1 MVRKSWLILVVFTAA
16 LWAVNDDYTQW
27 LYYRNITLN
36 TSASGANVTNL
47 ATKFPV
53 LVRLGA
59 ADSLVFKN
67 SQKNGQDVRFSK
79 STGVHFPYQIERW
92 DSAHKAAEIWVLA
105 DSVKGN
111 DSTQYM
117 KMYWGNAAAADSQK
131 SVAVFDAA
139 NGYQGVWHLNEAT
152 GATASDA
159 TINAYNATPRG
170 KGNGTNKPADTTGI
184 IGRAKYFNGGPDTG
198 VTQRDTSYYILLSSV
213 SGNLNFSDSNG
224 MYMVSAWVN
233 TDTTFAIPGRD
244 RSIVDKGNN
253 QYDLQIGSAD
263 PGNPSNPVPWPNFGY
278 VDVSYTW
285 RATFSQ
291 AFKRVWKYVVA
302 VHNGTRQYTYV
313 DGICTDSTIKYFGT
327 GGTPI
332 RSSNDTVAIGGLST
346 TKKACLKGYIDEV
359 RIENTFHSA
368 NWIRLCYQN
377 QQANQTLVIL
387 EPPPS
392 ALSYIKNPV
401 YFATSGVNTP
411 DTPRVT
417 GRVDT
422 FFTSSA
428 LPAGLSIDPKTGIIS
443 GVASG
448 GASTGSFTVTAKN
461 AVGSTQ
467 ATITVTVYVRPSIT
481 SQPTSDTVRTGDT
494 AIFVVKAGGTSPTY
508 QWWKGGSSISGATK
522 DTLKIIGVAAGDDST
537 IYRCRIGNAYGDSLW
552 SASCVLR
559 VNAPPAITLQPV
571 SRTVI
576 VDSSTAFMVKAAGS
590 APLTYQ
596 WTKNN
601 TAVAAPAGTKDTL
614 TLTAVPLTDDNTIYR
629 CRVKN
634 KFGDSLWSVACTLH
648 VIALPTAPAITQQ
661 PSSQIVIA
669 GVNAMFV
676 VKAGGSAPLSYGWIR
691 NNGIDTTWTTP
702 SDTLKFSSVSPAND
716 NTLYKC
722 LVKNSVSFAVSTTC
736 TLHVSVGPVISL
748 QPVSQTVLKGA
759 AAKFIVKATGS
770 APLSYQWTKNGQGIS
785 GAVKDTLSLSAL
797 LLIDDATIYKCRI
810 GNVYGDSAWSAVCT
824 LRVIDPPVFT
834 LQPLSK
840 TVGAG
845 TDAAFTVQAT
855 GTPSPTYLWIRNTTD
870 TIRTATAA
878 TLTLPSVQGTDDKSY
893 YRCVAR
899 NAAGSVTSA
908 LCTLRVVSANFSATP
923 LTGTDTLTVRF
934 IDSSTG
940 GATAYVWNFG
950 DGDSATTANPVHKY
964 AAPGTYTVNL
974 TVSVGGLVASAQKA
988 DYIKVNY
995 SKPIAKFA
1003 ADTLQGTDSLTVHFT
1018 DQSKGMITSRKWI
1031 FGDGGVD
1038 TQSTN
1043 PVHSYRDT
1051 GSFTVKLIVI
1061 GPGGA
1066 DSSTQPN
1073 YIFVYSKSDNPIRI
1087 KGQRISTSSVEI
1099 AFSNFLSIPTSAKTP
1114 LPPFADTV
1122 GLWFKR
1128 GGLPLSTQNDS
1139 VLKKYSLIQMQKNAS
1154 GAYKDT
1160 VAVPY
1165 SAPAARVYYG
1175 FNTAL
1180 VWNDRSFSPMK
1191 PGNGDSLLMQD
1202 TIKPANRLTLW
1213 GNYLG
1218 GDSAALYVD
1227 SVSKLDTARD
1237 SVIGLWYGF
1246 KDSANFSDQSYTRWF
1261 PAVFVIAKATGDRF
1275 SYIIHEPLKFTSG
1288 DTLRVYAALAVVGKN
1303 QLQSAAKDTS
1313 FRAGRVRPEN
1323 PVRLSAK
1330 AAGPTSIRL
1339 TWREIGTGNVLTG
1352 VDSILIWSGTKP
1364 IPALNASAAAG
1375 YTALTPLR
1383 TDTALLKSGLNEKT
1397 RYYFG
1402 AQVLKSGLWSM
1413 VTDSAS
1419 ASDSTPVILDTARP
1433 ANTIQKVYLT
1443 FDTTRN
1449 GIMVAWRMDAP
1460 DTNCE
1465 IGIAYS
1471 FTGYPADTALPPQQ
1485 IVNVRAASDSAAL
1498 ALQES
1503 IAFDST
1509 YYVSLWLRKK
1519 EGKWS
1524 LPTSLS
1530 EASIKLPAFVSWQT
1544 VEYFTKY
1551 PDTVTAFGGR
1561 VRLANDSGDITPTV
1575 DTLVYDKTPGSGL
1588 NGFVPVS
1595 IGFHFAQKLASEPFH
1610 IGIAFD
1616 TASIPK
1622 GYNAGDVRI
1631 YHDSAGTWFVERG
1644 TLIDRARK
1652 IAWVLTRN
1660 LDFSFRAMIDTLP
1673 PVVKVLD
1680 PTTATVRGG
1689 VALSDSFALSDNVA
1703 NMAWSFHYAKGEDA
1717 YGAGDSSWGVTRR
1730 ARDSTVTTIPGIMVN
1745 QNNGTRAL
1753 FIVSDGVH
1761 SDTENVSRQV
1771 YCDSTLNVVRTKEIS
1786 WFPLQVGT
1794 TLDSNHA
1801 HYVLRDLAQPG
1812 EQWYYDNTKFRL
1824 YYWYPY
1830 AGNSDSVNKW
1840 VEYSSKTDWIFTFDA
1855 GKLFWIK
1862 TRKAATINL
1871 GNSVTPS
1878 LRQPSPIV
1886 LAGGAVTDFS
1896 LPFGFNV
1903 LIGDILRSTD
1913 ADTLDNRN
1921 TTADSLQIYSF
1932 VVDTTGR
1939 YRYEALYLA
1948 RFASSN
1954 PRLADPADTI
1964 VSKGAGGYCIYNPYT
1979 TPMTLSVPPIPV
1991 SMSKVRGAVKKAK
2004 AAQAW
2009 TIAVK
2014 GQTSDGMRLSTVYCG
2029 HSEGK
2034 RAVSYYPAMPMF
2046 GNVGIRVTDE
2056 AKRPYGHAIA
2066 AGSIRTEGG
2075 VTFPLVFCNR
2085 SGGPQRIDYHV
2096 DGEGDVPEDLNI
2108 MIADPATAAF
2118 EDARKAR
2125 GVLVADGAEVYRD
2138 LVVGT
2143 GAYLAKVKAGLLV
2156 FRLALVGAYPNPFAR
2171 ALTIRYTLP
2180 GSGLDRLRF
2189 SIIDI
2194 SGRKIWEK
2202 TVSCGA
2208 ASGARELVW
2217 NGREAGGR
2225 PVASGMYIV
2234 RMVAV
2239 DKARKL
2245 AGTFEKKIT
2254 YLP

>member
-1 MVRKSWLILVVFTAA
+1 MQMLRKSWLMLLVFSAA
-16 LWAVNDDYTQW
+16 LWAINDDYTQW

-36 TSASGANVTNL
+36 TKASGANV
-47 ATKFPV
+47 AIAIAKFPV
-53 LVRLGA
+53 LIRLGA

-67 SQKNGQDVRFSK
+67 SKQSGQDVRFSK
-79 STGVHFPYQIERW
+79 STGAHFPYQIERW
-92 DSAHKAAEIWVLA
+92 DSTNKAAEIWVLA

-111 DSTQYM
+111 DSSQYM
-117 KMYWGNAAAADSQK
+117 RMYWGNTAAADSQK
-131 SVAVFDAA
+131 STAVFDTA
-139 NGYQGVWHLNEAT
+139 NGYQGVWLFGEGNNSTAID
-152 GATASDA
+152 ATA
-159 TINAYNATPRG
+159 NGY
-170 KGNGTNKPADTTGI
+170 NGTASGTIPPTDTAGI
-184 IGRAKYFNGGPDTG
+184 VGRCRKFDGS
-198 VTQRDTSYYILLSSV
+198 TSYFSMN
-213 SGNLNFSDSNG
+213 GTAGGRLNFPQG
-224 MYMVSAWVN
+224 GAYTLSAWVN
-233 TDTTFAIPGRD
+233 TDVLNY
-244 RSIVDKGNN
+244 SYHEIVSKGDH
-253 QYDLQIGSAD
+253 QYALKLTDVNTWLFTEFNDAAGWQSVSSAAAA
-263 PGNPSNPVPWPNFGY
+263 NAWHH
-278 VDVSYTW
+278 
-285 RATFSQ
+285 
-291 AFKRVWKYVVA
+291 VVG
-302 VHNGTRQYTYV
+302 VRNGANEYIYV
-313 DGICTDSTIKYFGT
+313 DGNLASSTISTYGAT
-327 GGTPI
+327 GRVTTFDV
-332 RSSNDTVAIGGLST
+332 NIGKWPDNAARFFDG
-346 TKKACLKGYIDEV
+346 KIDEV
-359 RIENTFHSA
+359 IMSNFAHSA
-368 NWIRLCYQN
+368 NWIKLSYQN
-377 QQANQTLVIL
+377 QQTNQTLVML

-392 ALSYIKNPV
+392 ALTYSKNPV

-411 DTPRVT
+411 DTARFT

-422 FFTSSA
+422 FFTSPA
-428 LPAGLSIDPKTGIIS
+428 LPNGLTIDVKTGIIS
-443 GVASG
+443 GNPTG
-448 GASTGSFTVTAKN
+448 TASTGSFTVIAKN
-461 AVGSTQ
+461 AIGSTQ
-467 ATITVTVYVRPSIT
+467 ATITITVYVRPSIT
-481 SQPTSDTVRTGDT
+481 SQPISDTVRTGDT
-494 AIFVVKAGGTSPTY
+494 ALFVVKAAGTSLTY
-508 QWWKGGSSISGATK
+508 QWWKGGAPFSGATK
-522 DTLKIIGVAAGDDST
+522 DTLKLPGVAAGDDST
-537 IYRCRIGNAYGDSLW
+537 VYRCRIASVYGDSLW
-552 SASCVLR
+552 SASSILR
-559 VNAPPAITLQPV
+559 VNDPPAITLPPV
-571 SRTVI
+571 SRTAI
-576 VDSSTAFMVKAAGS
+576 IDSSTAFMVKATGS
-590 APLTYQ
+590 APLSYQ
-596 WTKNN
+596 WTKNG
-601 TAVAAPAGTKDTL
+601 TAIDPPVGTKDTL
-614 TLTAVPLTDDNTIYR
+614 KLTAVPLTDDNTIYL

-634 KFGDSLWSVACTLH
+634 RFGDSLWSVACTLH
-648 VIALPTAPAITQQ
+648 VIALPTAPVITQQ
-661 PSSQIVIA
+661 PSSQIAIVGA
-669 GVNAMFV
+669 AAMFV
-676 VKAGGSAPLSYGWIR
+676 VKAGGSSPLSYGWIR

-702 SDTLKFSSVSPAND
+702 SDTLKLSAVSAAND

-722 LVKNSVSFAVSTTC
+722 LVKNSVSFAISTTC

-785 GAVKDTLSLSAL
+785 GAVKDTLSLSAIV
-797 LLIDDATIYKCRI
+797 LIDDATIYKCRI
-810 GNVYGDSAWSAVCT
+810 RNVYGDSAWSAACT
-824 LRVIDPPVFT
+824 LHVIEPPAFT

-840 TVGAG
+840 TVSAG
-845 TDAAFTVQAT
+845 SDAAFTVQTT
-855 GTPSPTYLWIRNTTD
+855 GTPAPTYLWIRNAVD
-870 TIRTATAA
+870 TIRGATAT
-878 TLTLPSVQGTDDKSY
+878 TLTLFSVQATDDKSY
-893 YRCVAR
+893 YRCVAQ
-899 NAAGSVTSA
+899 NAAAAIASA
-908 LCTLRVVSANFSATP
+908 LCTLRVASADFSAAP
-923 LTGTDTLTVRF
+923 LTGVDTLTVRF
-934 IDSSTG
+934 TDLSTG
-940 GATAYVWNFG
+940 GATSYKWQFG
-950 DGDSATTANPVHKY
+950 DGDSATEANPVHKY
-964 AAPGTYTVNL
+964 AAPGKYSVKL
-974 TVSVGGLVASAQKA
+974 TVSAGGIVASAQKT
-988 DYIKVNY
+988 DYISVNY
-995 SKPIAKFA
+995 SKPIPKFV
-1003 ADTLQGTDSLTVHFT
+1003 ADTLQAADSLTVHFT
-1018 DQSKGMITSRKWI
+1018 DQSKGMITSRKWL

-1038 TQSTN
+1038 TLSVN

-1066 DSSTQPN
+1066 DTSTRSN

-1087 KGQRISTSSVEI
+1087 KAQRLSTSAVEI
-1099 AFSNFLSIPTSAKTP
+1099 AFSNFLSIPTSAKAL
-1114 LPPFADTV
+1114 LPPFSDTV

-1139 VLKKYSLIQMQKNAS
+1139 MLKKYSLIQMQKNAS

-1160 VAVPY
+1160 IAVPY
-1165 SAPAARVYYG
+1165 SAPAAQVYYG

-1202 TIKPANRLTLW
+1202 TIKPANKVTFW

-1227 SVSKLDTARD
+1227 SVSKLDTAKD
-1237 SVIGLWYGF
+1237 SAIGIWYGF

-1261 PAVFVIAKATGDRF
+1261 TAAFVIAKATGDRF
-1275 SYIIHEPLKFTSG
+1275 TYMLHEPLKFNSG
-1288 DTLRVYAALAVVGKN
+1288 DTLRVYAALAVLGKN
-1303 QLQSAAKDTS
+1303 QLQSAATDTS
-1313 FRAGRVRPEN
+1313 FKAGRLRPEN

-1330 AAGPTSIRL
+1330 AASPTSIRL
-1339 TWREIGTGNVLTG
+1339 SWREIATGALLTG

-1364 IPALNASAAAG
+1364 IPALNASAASG
-1375 YTALTPLR
+1375 YTALTPLK

-1402 AQVLKSGLWSM
+1402 AQVLKGGLWSM

-1419 ASDSTPVILDTARP
+1419 AGDSTPAILDTARP

-1471 FTGYPADTALPPQQ
+1471 FKGYPADTARPPQQ
-1485 IVNVRAASDSAAL
+1485 IVKVQAASDSAAL
-1498 ALQES
+1498 ALQEP

-1524 LPTSLS
+1524 LPTALS
-1530 EASIKLPAFVSWQT
+1530 EASIKLPAFVSRQT

-1561 VRLANDSGDITPTV
+1561 VRLANDSGDITPTI
-1575 DTLVYDKTPGSGL
+1575 DTLIYDKTPGNGL

-1616 TASIPK
+1616 TAAIPK
-1622 GYNAGDVRI
+1622 GYDAHDVRI
-1631 YHDSAGTWFVERG
+1631 YHDSADAWFVERA
-1644 TLIDRARK
+1644 TVIDTARTT
-1652 IAWVLTRN
+1652 AWVLTRN

-1673 PVVKVLD
+1673 PVVKVLNA
-1680 PTTATVRGG
+1680 TAATVRGG

-1703 NMAWSFHYAKGEDA
+1703 NMAWSFHYAKGEDS
-1717 YGAGDSSWGVTRR
+1717 YSAGDSSAGVSRA
-1730 ARDSTVTTIPGIMVN
+1730 ARDSVVTTIPGIMVN

-1771 YCDSTLNVVRTKEIS
+1771 YCDSALNVVRTKENS

-1794 TLDSNHA
+1794 KLDSVRAN
-1801 HYVLRDLAQPG
+1801 YVLRDLAQPR
-1812 EQWYYDNTKFRL
+1812 EEWYYDNTKFRL
-1824 YYWYPY
+1824 FSWYSY

-1840 VEYSSKTDWIFTFDA
+1840 VEYSSKTDWIFTFEA
-1855 GKLFWIK
+1855 GRLFWVK

-1871 GNSVTPS
+1871 GNSVTQS
-1878 LRQPSPIV
+1878 LRQSSPIV
-1886 LAGGAVTDFS
+1886 LAAGAVTDFS

-1913 ADTLDNRN
+1913 ADTLDNRE
-1921 TTADSLQIYSF
+1921 TIADSLQIYSF

-1939 YRYEALYLA
+1939 YRYEAMYLA

-1954 PRLADPADTI
+1954 PSLADPADTI
-1964 VSKGAGGYCIYNPYT
+1964 VSKGASGYCIYNPYT
-1979 TPMTLSVPPIPV
+1979 KPVTLSVPPIPA
-1991 SMSKVRGAVKKAK
+1991 SMSKVRGATLKKAK
-2004 AAQAW
+2004 AAEAW

-2014 GQTSDGMRLSTVYCG
+2014 GQTSDGMRLSAVYCG

-2034 RAVSYYPAMPMF
+2034 GAVSYYPAMPMF

-2066 AGSIRTEGG
+2066 FSSISKDGG

-2096 DGEGDVPEDLNI
+2096 EGASAVPEDLNI

-2125 GVLVADGAEVYRD
+2125 GVLVADGADVYRD
-2138 LVVGT
+2138 CVVGT
-2143 GAYLAKVKAGLLV
+2143 DAYLAKVKAGLLV
-2156 FRLALVGAYPNPFAR
+2156 FRLALIGAYPNPFAR

-2180 GSGLDRLRF
+2180 ESGLDRVRF
-2189 SIIDI
+2189 SIIDLG
-2194 SGRKIWEK
+2194 GRKVWEK

-2208 ASGARELVW
+2208 ESGARELVW
-2217 NGREAGGR
+2217 NGRATGGR

-2234 RMVAV
+2234 RMVAM
-2239 DKARKL
+2239 DKARKA